1 MRCRDFQ
8 QKHLAFV
15 DDTLSALDTEAMRG
29 HLEACA
35 RCATRD
41 AAVRR
46 GLMLARSL
54 PRVECSADFSTRL
67 EARLRDLGPVNR
79 HAPAPL
85 FASRSFSMAGF
96 SMLAAGILGAAA
108 LAGFVMLR
116 TPVEPLR
123 LAPVVASLPEPT
135 RAPDVA
141 TQPLLA
147 YEPVAPAVVT
157 PVYVASFISGMPV
170 LPAVTAAGNA
180 SARMATVELQQ
191 ASLRA
196 RDPR

>member
-8 QKHLAFV
+8 QKHLAYV
-15 DDTLSALDTEAMRG
+15 DDTLSAFDTEAMRG
-29 HLEACA
+29 HLEVCA
-35 RCATRD
+35 RCARRD

-54 PRVECSADFSTRL
+54 PRVECSADFSSRL
-67 EARLRDLGPVNR
+67 EARLRELGPVNR

-85 FASRSFSMAGF
+85 VAPRSFSMAGF
-96 SMLAAGILGAAA
+96 SMLAAGIFGVAA

-116 TPVEPLR
+116 APEPPLVR
-123 LAPVVASLPEPT
+123 LAPVVASIPEP
-135 RAPDVA
+135 AA
-141 TQPLLA
+141 QPVLA
-147 YEPVAPAVVT
+147 FEPAAPAVVT

-180 SARMATVELQQ
+180 SAHMATVQLQQ
-191 ASLRA
+191 ASLGDRG
-196 RDPR
+196 PR

>member
-29 HLEACA
+29 HLEACP
-35 RCATRD
+35 RCARRD

-54 PRVECSADFSTRL
+54 PRVECSDDFSARL
-67 EARLRDLGPVNR
+67 EARLRELGPVNR
-79 HAPAPL
+79 HAPAPPL
-85 FASRSFSMAGF
+85 FASRSFSVAGF
-96 SMLAAGILGAAA
+96 SMLAAGIFGVAA

-116 TPVEPLR
+116 TPETPTVR
-123 LAPVVASLPEPT
+123 LAPVVASTPEPL
-135 RAPDVA
+135 A
-141 TQPLLA
+141 QPVLA

-180 SARMATVELQQ
+180 SAHMATVQLQQ
-191 ASLRA
+191 ASLSS

>member
-8 QKHLAFV
+8 QNHLAFV
-15 DDTLSALDTEAMRG
+15 DDTLSAVDTTAMRE
-29 HLEACA
+29 HLEACS
-35 RCATRD
+35 RCARRD

-54 PRVECSADFSTRL
+54 PRVQCSADFSSRL
-67 EARLRDLGPVNR
+67 EARLRELGPVNR
-79 HAPAPL
+79 HAAGPL
-85 FASRSFSMAGF
+85 AASRRASVARF
-96 SMLAAGILGAAA
+96 SMLAAGVFGLAA
-108 LAGFVMLR
+108 LAGFAMLR
-116 TPVEPLR
+116 TPVTPTVR
-123 LAPVVASLPEPT
+123 MAPVVASTPEPM
-135 RAPDVA
+135 P
-141 TQPLLA
+141 QPVLA

-180 SARMATVELQQ
+180 SARMATVQLQQ
-191 ASLRA
+191 ASLSS

>member
-15 DDTLSALDTEAMRG
+15 DDTLSAVDTEAMRG
-29 HLEACA
+29 HLESCA
-35 RCATRD
+35 RCARRD

-79 HAPAPL
+79 HAPTPL
-85 FASRSFSMAGF
+85 FASRSFSIAGF
-96 SMLAAGILGAAA
+96 SALAAGVFGAAA

-116 TPVEPLR
+116 TPETPTVR
-123 LAPVVASLPEPT
+123 LAPVVASIPEP
-135 RAPDVA
+135 AA
-141 TQPLLA
+141 QPVLA

-180 SARMATVELQQ
+180 SAHMATVELQQ

>member
-8 QKHLAFV
+8 QNHLAFV
-15 DDTLSALDTEAMRG
+15 DDTLSAVDTTAMRE
-29 HLEACA
+29 HLEACS
-35 RCATRD
+35 RCARRD

-54 PRVECSADFSTRL
+54 PRVQCSADFSSRL
-67 EARLRDLGPVNR
+67 EARLRELGPVNR
-79 HAPAPL
+79 HAVGPLAAP
-85 FASRSFSMAGF
+85 RSISVARF
-96 SMLAAGILGAAA
+96 SMLAAGVFGLAA
-108 LAGFVMLR
+108 LAGFAMLR
-116 TPVEPLR
+116 TPVTPTVR
-123 LAPVVASLPEPT
+123 MAPVVASTPEPM
-135 RAPDVA
+135 P
-141 TQPLLA
+141 QPVLA

-180 SARMATVELQQ
+180 SARMATVQLQQ
-191 ASLRA
+191 ASLSS

>member
-8 QKHLAFV
+8 QNHLAFV
-15 DDTLSALDTEAMRG
+15 DDTLSAVDTTAMRD
-29 HLEACA
+29 HLEACS
-35 RCATRD
+35 RCARRD

-54 PRVECSADFSTRL
+54 PRVQCSADFSSRL
-67 EARLRDLGPVNR
+67 EARLREMGPVNR
-79 HAPAPL
+79 HAATPL

-96 SMLAAGILGAAA
+96 SMLAAGVVGVAA

-116 TPVEPLR
+116 TPTTPTVR
-123 LAPVVASLPEPT
+123 MAPVVASTPEPL
-135 RAPDVA
+135 P
-141 TQPLLA
+141 QPVLA

-180 SARMATVELQQ
+180 SARMANVQLQQ
-191 ASLRA
+191 ASLTSRN
-196 RDPR
+196 PR

>member
-15 DDTLSALDTEAMRG
+15 DDTLSAVDTEAKRG
-29 HLEACA
+29 HLEGWA
-35 RCATRD
+35 RCARRD

-79 HAPAPL
+79 HAPTPL
-85 FASRSFSMAGF
+85 FASRSFSIAGF
-96 SMLAAGILGAAA
+96 SALAAGVFGAAA

-116 TPVEPLR
+116 TPETPTVR
-123 LAPVVASLPEPT
+123 LAPVVASIPEP
-135 RAPDVA
+135 AA
-141 TQPLLA
+141 QPVLA

-180 SARMATVELQQ
+180 SAHMATVELQQ